1 MDFLNKAIAQIT
13 DLFRSMTPGARIT
26 AGLLLAVL
34 VVSLGYLFN
43 HQSSSPDAFLMD
55 GESLSPSELKAMAG
69 AFAKAKLGDYEFDA
83 DHRVRVPAGDKAKY
97 MAALVDGNA
106 VPRGFGDHMIA
117 AIKEAGPF
125 ASRKQQ
131 LELIQV
137 AKEKELGRIL
147 SCLQGVESAEVM
159 FDEHSEQGLS
169 NERVVKTASVFIK
182 PQGNDELADDRVPAI
197 RNFVAGAIGC
207 KPSDITVVDQNSG
220 RSIAAGAA
228 GGSEGADSGYHAT
241 KRRYETS
248 WEGQIRKA
256 LEFIPHVAV
265 TVNVELN
272 RETEEEKREVK
283 VDPKVVPL
291 DVREKNHSSTT
302 TSPSVGGA
310 PGLAQ
315 QRGVLG
321 GANTPAAISSTGP
334 KSEDVTDERT
344 EKGTASQTSTVSKIA
359 GLTPSRV
366 TVTVGVLSSYYED
379 IWRER
384 NPTPAGEQPKPIDSQ
399 QIEKIETVEKKNI
412 QELVAQ
418 LIPKPN
424 STVQEV
430 TPLVTVMTFQH
441 LTKAP
446 VTPPSATDK
455 ALFWLGQYWST
466 LGMLG
471 LGAVSLIVFRSMVRA
486 APVAELP
493 RAQSTPLAAATVGE
507 ELTIGEPEQQQE
519 AAARLKRRAKSGPSL
534 RDELVEIVRE
544 DPDSAAN
551 ILRNWIGSAT

>member
-55 GESLSPSELKAMAG
+55 GESLPPSELNAIAG
-69 AFAKAKLGDYEFDA
+69 AFSKAKLGDFEIDA
-83 DHRVRVPAGDKAKY
+83 GHRIRVPAGQKDRY

-106 VPRGFGDHMIA
+106 MPRGFGDHMIA

-125 ASRKQQ
+125 SSRKQQ

-147 SCLQGVESAEVM
+147 SCMQGVESAEVM
-159 FDEHSEQGLS
+159 YDEHSEQGLS
-169 NERVVKTASVFIK
+169 NERVIKTASVFIK
-182 PQGNDELADDRVPAI
+182 PQGNDELADERIPAI

-207 KPSDITVVDQNSG
+207 KPTDITVIDQNSG
-220 RSIAAGAA
+220 RSFAGSAS
-228 GGSEGADSGYHAT
+228 GGGDGADSGYLAT
-241 KRRYETS
+241 KRKYETN

-256 LEFIPHVAV
+256 LGFIPHVAV

-272 RETEEEKREVK
+272 RETEEEKHEVK
-283 VDPKVVPL
+283 VDPKVIPL
-291 DVREKNHSSTT
+291 DVKEKNHSSTT

-310 PGLAQ
+310 PGLNQ
-315 QRGVLG
+315 QRGVL
-321 GANTPAAISSTGP
+321 NTNAPAAISSAGP

-344 EKGTASQTSTVSKIA
+344 EKGRASETSTISKMA

-366 TVTVGVLSSYYED
+366 TVTIGVLSSYYEE
-379 IWRER
+379 IWRAR
-384 NPTPAGEQPKPIDSQ
+384 NPTRPDEEPKPVDPQ

-412 QELVAQ
+412 QDLVAQ
-418 LIPKPN
+418 LIPKPP

-441 LTKAP
+441 LPAPP
-446 VTPPSATDK
+446 VTPPSTADK

-466 LGMLG
+466 LGMIG
-471 LGAVSLIVFRSMVRA
+471 LGAVSLLVFRSMVRA

-493 RAQSTPLAAATVGE
+493 RAESAPVKAAPASD
-507 ELTIGEPEQQQE
+507 ELSAGEPEQQE

-544 DPDSAAN
+544 DPDAAAN

>member
-55 GESLSPSELKAMAG
+55 GESLPPSELNAIAG
-69 AFAKAKLGDYEFDA
+69 AFSKAKLGDYEIDA
-83 DHRVRVPAGDKAKY
+83 SHRIRVPAGDKAKY

-125 ASRKQQ
+125 SSRKQQ

-159 FDEHSEQGLS
+159 YDEHSEQGLS
-169 NERVVKTASVFIK
+169 NERVIKTASVFIK
-182 PQGNDELADDRVPAI
+182 PQGNDEIAEDRIPAI
-197 RNFVAGAIGC
+197 RNFIAGAIGC
-207 KPSDITVVDQNSG
+207 KPTDITVTDQNSG
-220 RSIAAGAA
+220 RSFAGASA
-228 GGSEGADSGYHAT
+228 GGEGLDGGYRAT
-241 KRRYETS
+241 KRRYETD

-256 LEFIPHVAV
+256 LGFIPHVAV

-272 RETEEEKREVK
+272 RETEEERHEVK

-291 DVREKNHSSTT
+291 DVKEKNHSSTT
-302 TSPSVGGA
+302 TAPSVGGA
-310 PGLAQ
+310 PGLNQ

-321 GANTPAAISSTGP
+321 GANTPATLSSSGP
-334 KSEDVTDERT
+334 KSEDVTDERS
-344 EKGTASQTSTVSKIA
+344 EKGTASQTSLVSKMA

-366 TVTVGVLSSYYED
+366 TVTVGVLSSYYEE
-379 IWRER
+379 IWRAR
-384 NPTPAGEQPKPIDSQ
+384 NPARPGEESKAVDPQ

-412 QELVAQ
+412 QDLVAQ
-418 LIPKPN
+418 LIPKPP

-441 LTKAP
+441 LPPAP
-446 VTPPSATDK
+446 VTPPSTADK

-466 LGMLG
+466 LGMIG
-471 LGAVSLIVFRSMVRA
+471 LGAVSLLVFRSMVRA

-493 RAQSTPLAAATVGE
+493 RAESAPVMAAPASDN
-507 ELTIGEPEQQQE
+507 LSAGEPEQQE

-544 DPDSAAN
+544 DPDAAAN

>member
-55 GESLSPSELKAMAG
+55 GESLPPSELMAMAG

-83 DHRVRVPAGDKAKY
+83 DRRVRVPAGDKAKY

-182 PQGNDELADDRVPAI
+182 PQGNDELADDRVPAV

-220 RSIAAGAA
+220 RSIAAGAS
-228 GGSEGADSGYHAT
+228 GGSEGADSGYLAI
-241 KRRYETS
+241 KRKYETL

-256 LEFIPHVAV
+256 LAAVPHVAV

-272 RETEEEKREVK
+272 RETEEEKHEVK

-315 QRGVLG
+315 QRGILG
-321 GANTPAAISSTGP
+321 GANAPAAISSTGP

-344 EKGTASQTSTVSKIA
+344 EKGTASQTSTVSKMA

-366 TVTVGVLSSYYED
+366 TVTIGVLSSYYEA
-379 IWRER
+379 IWREH
-384 NPTPAGEQPKPIDSQ
+384 NPTPPGEQPKPIDPQ
-399 QIEKIETVEKKNI
+399 QLEKIETVVKKDI
-412 QELVAQ
+412 QETVAQ
-418 LIPKPN
+418 LIPKPP

-441 LTKAP
+441 LTPAA
-446 VTPPSATDK
+446 VTPPSTADK
-455 ALFWLGQYWST
+455 ALIWLGQYWST
-466 LGMLG
+466 LGMLA

>member
-43 HQSSSPDAFLMD
+43 HQSSSPDAFLME
-55 GESLSPSELKAMAG
+55 GESLPPSELKAIAG
-69 AFAKAKLGDYEFDA
+69 AFAKAKLGDYEVDS
-83 DHRVRVPAGDKAKY
+83 DRRIRVPVGEKAKY

-106 VPRGFGDHMIA
+106 VPRGFGDHMMA

-131 LELIQV
+131 LELIQI

-182 PQGNDELADDRVPAI
+182 PQGNEELADERVPAI

-220 RSIAAGAA
+220 RSIAAGAS
-228 GGSEGADSGYHAT
+228 GGGDGADSGYRAT
-241 KRRYETS
+241 KRRYETD

-256 LEFIPHVAV
+256 LAFIPHVTV

-272 RETEEEKREVK
+272 RETEEEKHEVK

-302 TSPSVGGA
+302 VSPSVGGP

-321 GANTPAAISSTGP
+321 GANAPAAISSTGP

-344 EKGTASQTSTVSKIA
+344 EKGTASQTSTVSKMA

-366 TVTVGVLSSYYED
+366 TVTVGVLSSYFED

-384 NPTPAGEQPKPIDSQ
+384 NPTPPGEQPKSVDPQ

-412 QELVAQ
+412 QDLVAQ
-418 LIPKPN
+418 LIPKPPSN
-424 STVQEV
+424 VQEV

-441 LTKAP
+441 LTPAAVVAP
-446 VTPPSATDK
+446 GVADK

-486 APVAELP
+486 APIAELP
-493 RAQSTPLAAATVGE
+493 RPQSASVAAAPVGE
-507 ELTIGEPEQQQE
+507 ELTIGEPEQQE

-534 RDELVEIVRE
+534 RDELVEIVKE
-544 DPDSAAN
+544 DPDAAAN

>member
-1 MDFLNKAIAQIT
+1 MDFLNKAISQIT

-55 GESLSPSELKAMAG
+55 GESLPPSELNAIAG
-69 AFAKAKLGDYEFDA
+69 AFSKAKLGDYDIDA
-83 DHRVRVPAGDKAKY
+83 SHRIRVPAGEKAKY

-125 ASRKQQ
+125 SSRKQQ

-147 SCLQGVESAEVM
+147 SYLQGVESAEVM
-159 FDEHSEQGLS
+159 YDEHSEQGLS
-169 NERVVKTASVFIK
+169 NERVIKTASVFIK
-182 PQGNDELADDRVPAI
+182 PQGNEELSEERIPAI
-197 RNFVAGAIGC
+197 RNFIAGAIGC
-207 KPSDITVVDQNSG
+207 KPTDITVTDQNSG
-220 RSIAAGAA
+220 RSFAGASA
-228 GGSEGADSGYHAT
+228 GGEGVDGGYRAT
-241 KRRYETS
+241 KRRYETD

-256 LEFIPHVAV
+256 LGFIPHVAV

-272 RETEEEKREVK
+272 RETEEEKHEVK
-283 VDPKVVPL
+283 VDPKVIPL
-291 DVREKNHSSTT
+291 DVKEKNHSSTT

-310 PGLAQ
+310 PGLNQ
-315 QRGVLG
+315 QRGVL
-321 GANTPAAISSTGP
+321 NTNAPAAISSAGP
-334 KSEDVTDERT
+334 KSEDVTDERS
-344 EKGTASQTSTVSKIA
+344 ERGTASQTSLISKMA

-366 TVTVGVLSSYYED
+366 TVTIGVLSSYYEE
-379 IWRER
+379 IWRAQ
-384 NPTPAGEQPKPIDSQ
+384 NPTPPGEEPKQPDRQ
-399 QIEKIETVEKKNI
+399 QIEKIETVTKLEI
-412 QELVAQ
+412 QKQVAQ
-418 LIPKPN
+418 LIPKPPAN
-424 STVQEV
+424 VQEV

-441 LTKAP
+441 LPPTP
-446 VTPPSATDK
+446 VTPRSTADK

-466 LGMLG
+466 LGMIG
-471 LGAVSLIVFRSMVRA
+471 LGAVSLLVFRSMVRA

-493 RAQSTPLAAATVGE
+493 RADSAPVMAAPASDN
-507 ELTIGEPEQQQE
+507 LSAGEPEQQE
-519 AAARLKRRAKSGPSL
+519 AAARLKRRAKSGPSM

-544 DPDSAAN
+544 DPDAAAN